1 VARKRNPRTDKQV
14 RTAIA
19 DLLEQQADPRLR
31 FVTITDVDVTP
42 DHEVAT
48 VYYASLNPDVVR
60 NDPRG
65 PRGDKVASATD
76 VADALVSVTPRIRG
90 AVSRRAG
97 LRTTPEL
104 RFIAD
109 PVQEQAQR
117 VDDLLRRI
125 EPVGDTETPVDLSL
139 YKAPREEA

>member
-1 VARKRNPRTDKQV
+1 MVRRRNPRTDKQV
-14 RTAIA
+14 RQAIA

-65 PRGDKVASATD
+65 PRGDKVAGATD
-76 VADALVSVTPRIRG
+76 VADALQAVTPRIRG
-90 AVSRRAG
+90 IVSRRVG

-109 PVQEQAQR
+109 PVAEQAQR
-117 VDDLLRRI
+117 VDELLRRI
-125 EPVGDTETPVDLSL
+125 EPGSDTETPVDPTL
-139 YKAPREEA
+139 YKAPRDEA